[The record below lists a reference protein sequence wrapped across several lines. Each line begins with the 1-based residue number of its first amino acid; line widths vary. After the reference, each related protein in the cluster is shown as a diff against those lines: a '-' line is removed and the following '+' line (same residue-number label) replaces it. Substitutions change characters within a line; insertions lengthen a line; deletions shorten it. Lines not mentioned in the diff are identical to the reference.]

1 MLDLQGVSFGYR
13 RGRPLYEGLNLTL
26 SPGNIYGLL
35 GPNGAGKS
43 TLLRLIAGL
52 LFPKTGSIRVG
63 EHTPS
68 DRKPTFLEDM
78 FLVPEEFYLPP
89 VRVGQF
95 VSANAPFY
103 PRFDRA
109 QMAGYV
115 REFGLTD
122 DHKLSEL
129 SYGQKKKVLIGF
141 GLATNTAVL
150 LLDEPT
156 NGLDIPSKSQ
166 FRRLVAGAVDEH
178 RTVVISTHQ
187 VRDLETLIDPIVILA
202 QRSRSHMTVALK
214 ASVEEITERLWFGMV
229 PGHERPGHERP
240 GSGGEPH
247 GRPELE
253 TNRPVL
259 YAERALGGYAIV
271 AENQDGEPS
280 RLDLERLYNTVQAE
294 PERIKQLFSATSTFA
309 KV

>member
-1 MLDLQGVSFGYR
+1 MLDLQSVSFGYR

-52 LFPKTGSIRVG
+52 LFPKAGSIQVG
-63 EHTPS
+63 EYTPG
-68 DRKPTFLEDM
+68 DRKPAFLEDM

-89 VRVGQF
+89 VRIGQF
-95 VSANAPFY
+95 VNANAPFY

-115 REFGLTD
+115 RAFGLTD

-166 FRRLVAGAVDEH
+166 FRRLVAGAVDER

-202 QRSRSHMTVALK
+202 ERSRSHMTVALN
-214 ASVEEITERLWFGMV
+214 ASIEEITNRLWFGMV
-229 PGHERPGHERP
+229 AELAT
-240 GSGGEPH
+240 
-247 GRPELE
+247 GRPI
-253 TNRPVL
+253 L
-259 YAERALGGYAIV
+259 YSERAVGGYAVV
-271 AENQDGEPS
+271 AENQDGASS

-294 PERIKQLFSATSTFA
+294 PERIKQLFSSTSTFA
-309 KV
+309 RV